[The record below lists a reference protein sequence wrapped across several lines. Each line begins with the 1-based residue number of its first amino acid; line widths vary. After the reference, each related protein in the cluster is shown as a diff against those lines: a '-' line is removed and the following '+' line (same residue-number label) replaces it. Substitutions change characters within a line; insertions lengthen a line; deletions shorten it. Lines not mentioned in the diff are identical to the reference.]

1 MNNNILFKTKE
12 SMNSKLIKY
21 LLIILPGIFIIT
33 FSCTGSNN
41 SSGDGHDSTNT
52 QTITAAEEKA
62 DALNDEI
69 EPKTKTPETNIS
81 DDFAKTILEAIDYEF
96 NLVETDQGY
105 DYVKADFN
113 KDGYDDVAAIFTKES
128 NPSSYD
134 FDTEAFIIILTGD
147 KFEQLQQF
155 GYSDNLGGE
164 SIKYKDYKK
173 LVWENETL
181 TYTHQSM
188 RNHMNVDIKFVDI
201 KTKLIDKVSICYY
214 NTSGCKDLFV
224 ASEKDTVEL
233 IELNKEFLLKIIHE

>member
-1 MNNNILFKTKE
+1 MSHRKSSSSVILAVAIVIL
-12 SMNSKLIKY
+12 S
-21 LLIILPGIFIIT
+21 LLG
-33 FSCTGSNN
+33 C
-41 SSGDGHDSTNT
+41 SSGSSSGTEATDSLNNVSLKTDELSINKNTNN
-52 QTITAAEEKA
+52 E
-62 DALNDEI
+62 
-69 EPKTKTPETNIS
+69 TKTPEANIS
-81 DDFAKTILEAIDYEF
+81 DDFAETILEAIDYEF

-113 KDGYDDVAAIFTKES
+113 NDGYNDVAAILTKEP

-173 LVWENETL
+173 LTWKDETL

-188 RNHMNVDIKFVDI
+188 RNHMEVDIKFVDI
-201 KTKLIDKVSICYY
+201 KTKIIDKVSICYY
-214 NTSGCKDLFV
+214 NTSGCKDIFT

-233 IELNKEFLLKIIHE
+233 IELNKELLNELINP

>member
-1 MNNNILFKTKE
+1 MSHRKNSSSVILAVAIVIL
-12 SMNSKLIKY
+12 S
-21 LLIILPGIFIIT
+21 LLGCSSGSSSHT
-33 FSCTGSNN
+33 EATGSLKN
-41 SSGDGHDSTNT
+41 DSLSTGKLSVN
-52 QTITAAEEKA
+52 EKA
-62 DALNDEI
+62 NTEI
-69 EPKTKTPETNIS
+69 ETKTPEANIS
-81 DDFAKTILEAIDYEF
+81 DDFAETILEAIDYEF

-113 KDGYDDVAAIFTKES
+113 NDGYDDVAAILTKEP

-173 LVWENETL
+173 LTWKDETL

-188 RNHMNVDIKFVDI
+188 RNHMEVDIKLVDI
-201 KTKLIDKVSICYY
+201 KTKIIDKVSICYY

-224 ASEKDTVEL
+224 ASEQGTVEL
-233 IELNKEFLLKIIHE
+233 LELNKEFLNNLLSP